1 MVVEYKTL
9 VTLLRLLF
17 QEIKEGLKGVCHE
30 IFDYYVFHD
39 LNPSGPLINRESNFE
54 FGFDF
59 AEISITKFKNSAV
72 CMTPQSQNFWLS
84 KTTFLTLNLFFYDRS
99 VHP

>member
-1 MVVEYKTL
+1 MVVEYKIL

-59 AEISITKFKNSAV
+59 AEIFHHKVLKLRGAHDTAESKFLVK
-72 CMTPQSQNFWLS
+72 
-84 KTTFLTLNLFFYDRS
+84 
-99 VHP
+99 